1 MNQHIRIKRIY
12 APAEPADGTRVLV
25 DRIWP
30 SGVCKAD
37 ARLDAWMRDIA
48 PSTELRR
55 WFGHDPSRW
64 QTFRERYRKELA
76 AVPEALSELMRLCRA
91 GPLTL
96 LFAARNET
104 HNHAVVLREVL
115 AEELAEE
122 WSERESSSPVCY
134 GSEFPGYYDGDS

>member
-1 MNQHIRIKRIY
+1 MKQHIRIKRIY

-30 SGVCKAD
+30 RGVRKAD
-37 ARLDAWMRDIA
+37 ARLDVWMRDIA

-64 QTFRERYRKELA
+64 QTFRARYRKELA
-76 AVPEALSELMRLCRA
+76 AVPEAFSELMRLCRA

-115 AEELAEE
+115 VEELAEE
-122 WSERESSSPVCY
+122 WSEREPSSPVCY
-134 GSEFPGYYDGDS
+134 GSEFPGYYDGHS